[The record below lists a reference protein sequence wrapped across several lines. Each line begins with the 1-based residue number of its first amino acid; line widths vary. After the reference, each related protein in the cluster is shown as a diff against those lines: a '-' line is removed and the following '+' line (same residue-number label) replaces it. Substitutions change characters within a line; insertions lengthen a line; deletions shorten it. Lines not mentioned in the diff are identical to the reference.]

1 VQVIVVHTIYCDS
14 EHATAA
20 AVAAASTDTS
30 AASTATTAAATGI
43 TLIMHSAHGHTDT
56 NYDGMKLVISISGT

>member
-1 VQVIVVHTIYCDS
+1 VIVVHTIYCDS

-20 AVAAASTDTS
+20 AASTDAS

-43 TLIMHSAHGHTDT
+43 TLMHSAHGHTDS